1 MTSPLA
7 PRWLS
12 ALLLVA
18 GGLAWAQPG
27 AEAPAGAPPPPPL
40 LLPVT
45 SLVVEPAAQAVP
57 ALVCPAPPRQRPR
70 ARAPESN
77 GQGRAQAPQAQ
88 RGPQGPDEPTQLP
101 DDAEVARAM
110 AEPAQR
116 GESADPSRPAQPDT
130 SPAPAARV
138 TLRPALQTP
147 LRVAVWGDSHM
158 AAGFFTEEL
167 ARLAGVR
174 DTLVQPRLLPAGF
187 GHAGVRGLV
196 RRACVSGPWVRESA
210 HASAAAARQPGPGLV
225 SLVNTAPGA
234 SLAWDLRDASG
245 EPRHRQ
251 VRVLLAPSATGVALE
266 VTVDGAAPRTVLLG
280 SDAVGSV
287 LELSSAGGA
296 LSLLRLRVLEGSLR
310 LQGLQLG
317 EPVLASDPLQIDLYG
332 YPGATVAGWAQADAT
347 AHAAWFAERRYDLV
361 VLAYGTN
368 EAHDPGFRI
377 DDYRAQLVRAVARL
391 RERFPEAQCLLVA
404 PGDRGLRVPRKRAS
418 TPTAPRTAPR
428 ARTDLLRYARL
439 HAEVATVQ
447 QEVAQAAGCAAWSMQ
462 AAMGGVGS
470 AYAWARQQP
479 AWMAPD
485 LIHFTPAGYRELAR
499 RLGAE
504 LGWVAP

>member
-1 MTSPLA
+1 M
-7 PRWLS
+7 R
-12 ALLLVA
+12 
-18 GGLAWAQPG
+18 
-27 AEAPAGAPPPPPL
+27 
-40 LLPVT
+40 
-45 SLVVEPAAQAVP
+45 
-57 ALVCPAPPRQRPR
+57 
-70 ARAPESN
+70 
-77 GQGRAQAPQAQ
+77 QGRAQAQQAP
-88 RGPQGPDEPTQLP
+88 RGQQGLDEPTELP
-101 DDAEVARAM
+101 EDAEVARAM
-110 AEPAQR
+110 AMPAPLA
-116 GESADPSRPAQPDT
+116 ESHV
-130 SPAPAARV
+130 SPAAAARV
-138 TLRPALQTP
+138 TVRPALQTP

-174 DTLVQPRLLPAGF
+174 DTLAQPRLLPAGF

-196 RRACVSGPWVRESA
+196 RRVCVSGPWVRESA

-234 SLAWDLRDASG
+234 SIAWDLRDASG

-251 VRVLLAPSATGVALE
+251 ARVLLAPSATGVALE
-266 VTVDGAAPRTVLLG
+266 VTVDEAAPRTVLLG
-280 SDAVGSV
+280 SDAVGAV
-287 LELSSAGGA
+287 LELSSAAGP
-296 LSLLRLRVLEGSLR
+296 LSLLRLRVLEGTLR

-317 EPVLASDPLQIDLYG
+317 EPASDSDPLQIDLYG
-332 YPGATVAGWAQADAT
+332 YPGATVTGWAQAEAT
-347 AHAAWFAERRYDLV
+347 AHAAWFAERRYELV

-368 EAHDPGFRI
+368 EANDPGFRVE
-377 DDYRAQLVRAVARL
+377 DYRAQLVRAVARL

-404 PGDRGLRVPRKRAS
+404 PADRGLRVPRKRAS
-418 TPTAPRTAPR
+418 TRATPRATAR

-462 AAMGGVGS
+462 AAMGGAGS
-470 AYAWARQQP
+470 AYQWARQQP

-499 RLGAE
+499 RLGVE

>member
-1 MTSPLA
+1 M
-7 PRWLS
+7 
-12 ALLLVA
+12 
-18 GGLAWAQPG
+18 
-27 AEAPAGAPPPPPL
+27 
-40 LLPVT
+40 
-45 SLVVEPAAQAVP
+45 
-57 ALVCPAPPRQRPR
+57 PAPP
-70 ARAPESN
+70 
-77 GQGRAQAPQAQ
+77 AQ
-88 RGPQGPDEPTQLP
+88 RGQPGPDEPTELP
-101 DDAEVARAM
+101 DDAEVSRAL

-116 GESADPSRPAQPDT
+116 GESAGPARPAEPDT
-130 SPAPAARV
+130 SSAALARVSVRPAP
-138 TLRPALQTP
+138 QTP

-174 DTLVQPRLLPAGF
+174 DTLAQPRLLPAGF

-225 SLVNTAPGA
+225 SLVNSAPGA
-234 SLAWDLRDASG
+234 VLTWDLRDASG

-251 VRVLLAPSATGVALE
+251 ARVLLAPSAAGVALE
-266 VTVDGAAPRTVLLG
+266 VSVDGTAPRTVLLG
-280 SDAVGSV
+280 SDAEGSV
-287 LELSSAGGA
+287 LELTSAGA
-296 LSLLRLRVLEGSLR
+296 ELSVLRLRVLEGTLR

-317 EPVLASDPLQIDLYG
+317 EAAPASDPLQIDLFG

-368 EAHDPGFRI
+368 EAHDPGFRV

-418 TPTAPRTAPR
+418 TPTSPRASPR
-428 ARTDLLRYARL
+428 ARTDLLRYARR

-447 QEVAQAAGCAAWSMQ
+447 QDVAQAAGCAAWSMQ
-462 AAMGGVGS
+462 AAMGGAGS
-470 AYAWARQQP
+470 AYPWARRQP

-499 RLGAE
+499 RLAVE
-504 LGWVAP
+504 LGWVLP